1 MSAPLSDATAEEV
14 VRACRT
20 QIGDELRSITYFTP
34 EDAQH
39 LYLREDLE
47 RGDKLGF
54 VETERVGFDLQR
66 TYNWSELGE
75 YNFTLRDF
83 ENGYLVRIIADTNG
97 VYLTTDSL
105 TMSQFEE
112 VTSAVKRIL
121 DELD

>member
-1 MSAPLSDATAEEV
+1 MSTPLSDATAEEV

-112 VTSAVKRIL
+112 VTSAVKRML

>member
-1 MSAPLSDATAEEV
+1 MSPSLSDATTEEI

-20 QIGDELRSITYFTP
+20 QIGDELRSVTYFTP
-34 EDAQH
+34 DNAQH

-54 VETERVGFDLQR
+54 VATERVGFDHQR

-83 ENGYLVRIIADTNG
+83 DNGYLVRVIADTHG

-112 VTSAVKRIL
+112 VTNAVKRIL
-121 DELD
+121 DEPD

>member
-1 MSAPLSDATAEEV
+1 MSTSLSDETAEEL

-54 VETERVGFDLQR
+54 VETERVGFDRQR

-83 ENGYLVRIIADTNG
+83 ENGYLVRIIADTDG

-112 VTSAVKRIL
+112 VTSAVKRML